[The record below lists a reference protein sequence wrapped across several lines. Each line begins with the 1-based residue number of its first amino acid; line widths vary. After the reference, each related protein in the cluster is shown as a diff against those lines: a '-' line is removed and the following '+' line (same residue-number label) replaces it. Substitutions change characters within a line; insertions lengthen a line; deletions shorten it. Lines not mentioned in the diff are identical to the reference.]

1 MIILGVVAVFLYFES
16 SQNTEK
22 VTIQIPVSEISEII
36 KEPLKLDAKTEP
48 IHELPVLDCSGVA
61 RCLKGKV
68 TKIIDGDTIKVD
80 GQSVRF
86 ALVSAPEIGNLDGIK
101 AKEYIEKICSVGSDA
116 IIDEDDLQTQGS
128 YGRILA
134 EIHCNGF
141 SLNEEILKAKLGKIS
156 VVFCSKS
163 EFSSEPWAKKFGC

>member
-36 KEPLKLDAKTEP
+36 KDPLKLDAKTEP

-68 TKIIDGDTIKVD
+68 TKIIDGDTINVMD
-80 GQSVRF
+80 
-86 ALVSAPEIGNLDGIK
+86 NLL
-101 AKEYIEKICSVGSDA
+101 
-116 IIDEDDLQTQGS
+116 DLHW
-128 YGRILA
+128 YLPR
-134 EIHCNGF
+134 N
-141 SLNEEILKAKLGKIS
+141 
-156 VVFCSKS
+156 
-163 EFSSEPWAKKFGC
+163 W